1 MHKSSIF
8 GLSLLMMLF
17 LSAITSSIPTKV
29 SASEMEDLQNY
40 IETNYNDEESYSY
53 EDQYEQSYEDQYEQ
67 SYHDSYDDMYSKYPT
82 KDKKFVC
89 PDGPFK
95 GFFVTNLTFCNVE
108 LPEGPQGEPG
118 PAGANGT
125 NGINGTN
132 GRDGVNGTQGEQGI
146 EGPRGFNGT
155 QGPIGPPGPA
165 GNVSVACEEC
175 FKYWISYLQQQQV
188 QDVINEFA
196 EIINHLNFD
205 FDESPP
211 ARETCEDGTQ
221 INLLPGVECLPIG
234 DSNNLTSTAQ
244 LFDICT
250 QLDLVVQ
257 YIAGRDPSQADLITV
272 LEEIED
278 IILTLPGGINPNSPE
293 GQAVAGIINCLIET
307 WLPVTFPTTP
317 TPPEELANLNV
328 TKIIQCNSINGD
340 PSDATICA
348 IITNSISPENYQM
361 SVSGNDPELLEFSGS
376 STGTN
381 VELGEG
387 DYTVDET
394 LADTSL
400 LAQSLGA
407 EIDTTTTIGDGSD
420 CEGVFVNGI
429 FQEATGTIGAGESQT
444 CIIINTLSID
454 GGTVEL

>member
-8 GLSLLMMLF
+8 GLLLLMMLF

-29 SASEMEDLQNY
+29 SASDMEYPPNY
-40 IETNYNDEESYSY
+40 IESNYNDEESYSYEDQYEQSYEDQYEQSYEDQYEQSYEDQYEQSYEDQYEQSY

-95 GFFVTNLTFCNVE
+95 GFYVYNLTFCNVE

-125 NGINGTN
+125 NGINGINGTN

-146 EGPRGFNGT
+146 EGPRGFNGTQGPRGFNGT

-221 INLLPGVECLPIG
+221 VNLLPGVECLPIG

-250 QLDLVVQ
+250 QLD
-257 YIAGRDPSQADLITV
+257 S
-272 LEEIED
+272 
-278 IILTLPGGINPNSPE
+278 
-293 GQAVAGIINCLIET
+293 C
-307 WLPVTFPTTP
+307 
-317 TPPEELANLNV
+317 
-328 TKIIQCNSINGD
+328 
-340 PSDATICA
+340 
-348 IITNSISPENYQM
+348 
-361 SVSGNDPELLEFSGS
+361 
-376 STGTN
+376 
-381 VELGEG
+381 
-387 DYTVDET
+387 
-394 LADTSL
+394 
-400 LAQSLGA
+400 
-407 EIDTTTTIGDGSD
+407 
-420 CEGVFVNGI
+420 
-429 FQEATGTIGAGESQT
+429 
-444 CIIINTLSID
+444 
-454 GGTVEL
+454 